1 MCLYFPCVLTR
12 CSGFFPSLSPDE
24 WEYHMNEVLSEVYK
38 QIPKVFVN
46 LILIGNISE
55 VPINVL
61 LLALIQN

>member
-1 MCLYFPCVLTR
+1 MYILCVLAR
-12 CSGFFPSLSPDE
+12 CLGVFPSLTPDE

-55 VPINVL
+55 VLILSCN
-61 LLALIQN
+61 AL